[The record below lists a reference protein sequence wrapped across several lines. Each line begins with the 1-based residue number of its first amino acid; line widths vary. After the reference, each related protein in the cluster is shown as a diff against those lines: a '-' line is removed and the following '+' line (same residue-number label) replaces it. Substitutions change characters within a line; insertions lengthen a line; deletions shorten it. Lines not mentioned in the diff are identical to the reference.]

1 MTSGTSLTDHGFSHR
16 RRRHCYRARRPALG
30 QRLRLLIVLLGSLSH
45 AAARSKWTVEVLM
58 GLLKE
63 QRENSVPFQEATYS
77 SLLTEPLIAR
87 GVLKFV
93 PPGPA

>member
-1 MTSGTSLTDHGFSHR
+1 MPATALLTERG
-16 RRRHCYRARRPALG
+16 ALRWG
-30 QRLRLLIVLLGSLSH
+30 SVFVCSIVPLGSLSH
-45 AAARSKWTVEVLM
+45 AAAPSDWTVEALM